1 MADVMGKGSGEQFNI
16 EVTVNVTQAK
26 TALAGISKSLDSITK
41 KVGTLTSKII
51 DLQSRITALYSQPI
65 NTQLMLNV
73 SFVSANVDE
82 ASLDAAVQNIV
93 SRIKARLQLAGEQ
106 NQFALPVTLTSKG
119 GKSTTSVDTIIAMTN
134 AMQQAVTELTKN
146 IQNTSESINKLDEG
160 LSKVTKKA
168 TQLKRVSGGGG
179 KGGLLD
185 KVFLSRGVTYST
197 VYETIF
203 GQLGYLVWAIRNVSL
218 TVSNIGRTIK
228 SMVIDTVGVQQN
240 FMLTLTAITGSLEKA
255 NELKNTIWEISRTVG
270 VDMASLMHTAQQ
282 AAVYNIP
289 YQRIQDMLQTIPVF
303 AQMVGTVS
311 GGGAAGASA
320 ITSRAIM
327 AIGQMYAKGKVVA
340 EEKRQLAN
348 IGINIV
354 ELIAQGM
361 GKPPAEVED
370 MMRKGLLTNV
380 DEVVGMIMKE
390 LGKKTDAIVK
400 YIGTTTTGA
409 LNIAISSL
417 NQIWTAVAGTIAK
430 VLMPVLL
437 TVSSVLQRIAAQVT
451 ETGNLFLAI
460 KNNVSSWLYN
470 MIVTTYAWLV
480 NIYNIIANI
489 FKVIINILFGT
500 SNILRPI
507 LMTLMAGTLIFW
519 ITSSVLRLM
528 KPMIGF
534 LKTIWT
540 MSVYIKK
547 HFMGWVA
554 SIVGAAKGLVGVITG
569 TTSLS
574 AIMSGLMTKT
584 AIFANLLTLGAA
596 TAIIAGTIYLVS
608 VIDRTLT
615 RKVNESLSNLEQQTK
630 KTSDTIKNAFT
641 QPAQDTAAMK
651 DNMSSV
657 ADSTKEIKDN
667 LQSFDVIHA
676 IEQQTEMVANVPE
689 VPETI
694 VDVDM
699 QDYSGYLDNLV
710 REATEL
716 STSITDVA
724 IPKLDELKVTI
735 GDVGFTMAQDI
746 DTLRSKLIQATDSIG
761 SQIREW
767 SLKVL
772 EKITSKEPIDKATS
786 FITDQVFTPKGP
798 KTDLGKLLEKYIPVP
813 TGGIFSMLPYL
824 NRWGREH
831 LPQSNEPKV
840 ILEIKESKYDYP
852 DFITREYYING
863 KRVYVP

>member
-1 MADVMGKGSGEQFNI
+1 MADITGKGSGEQFNI
-16 EVTVNVTQAK
+16 DVVVNLSQAQS
-26 TALAGISKSLDSITK
+26 AIANVSQSLNEITK
-41 KVGTLTSKII
+41 KIGEITNKII
-51 DLQSRITALYSQPI
+51 DLQSRALNLTTTPLD
-65 NTQLMLNV
+65 TQLILNV
-73 SFVSANVDE
+73 SFASANVDE
-82 ASLDAAVQNIV
+82 ESLQAAVQNII
-93 SRIKARLQLAGEQ
+93 SRIKVQLQMAGEQ
-106 NQFALPVTLTSKG
+106 NQFALPVTFTTKG
-119 GKSTTSVDTIIAMTN
+119 GKGGTTPDALIAMTT
-134 AMQQAVTELTKN
+134 AMTQAITELTKN
-146 IQNTSESINKLDEG
+146 IQNTTENINKLDES
-160 LSKVTKKA
+160 LSRVTKKA
-168 TQLKRVSGGGG
+168 TRLKTVSSSGG

-185 KVFLSRGVTYST
+185 KIFLSRGVTYST
-197 VYETIF
+197 VYETVF

-218 TVSNIGRTIK
+218 TVSNIGKTIK

-270 VDMASLMHTAQQ
+270 TDMASLMRTAQQ

-289 YQRIQDMLQTIPVF
+289 YQRIQEMLKTIPIF
-303 AQMVGTVS
+303 AQMVSTVS

-340 EEKRQLAN
+340 EERRQLAN

-361 GKPPAEVED
+361 GKPQAEVED

-390 LGKKTDAIVK
+390 LSKKTDAIVK

-437 TVSSVLQRIAAQVT
+437 TVSSVLQKIAAQVT

-489 FKVIINILFGT
+489 FKVVINILFGT

-507 LMTLMAGTLIFW
+507 LMTVIAGTLIFW
-519 ITSSVLRLM
+519 ITSSILRLM

-534 LKTIWT
+534 LNTIWKL
-540 MSVYIKK
+540 SLYIKENFK
-547 HFMGWVA
+547 TWIGWI
-554 SIVGAAKGLVGVITG
+554 SGAAKGLVGVITG
-569 TTSLS
+569 ATSLS
-574 AIMSGLMTKT
+574 AVLSGIMSKATVT
-584 AIFANLLTLGAA
+584 ANMLTLGIA
-596 TAIIAGTIYLVS
+596 TGIFALSLYLVN
-608 VIDRTLT
+608 VVDRTLN
-615 RKVNESLSNLEQQTK
+615 RKINQSLDELEQQIK
-630 KTSDTIKNAFT
+630 KASDTTKNAFT
-641 QPAQDTAAMK
+641 QPTQDTAKMK

-676 IEQQTEMVANVPE
+676 IEQQAEMVANIPE

-694 VDVDM
+694 IDIEM
-699 QDYSGYLDNLV
+699 QDYSKFLENLV
-710 REATEL
+710 EEATNID
-716 STSITDVA
+716 TSITSAV
-724 IPKLDELKVTI
+724 IPKLEDMSIKFGDIWETVKGDLKTI
-735 GDVGFTMAQDI
+735 FDTALKGLDDAFKFLTDGFTNLWNDIKLMLGIGQDI
-746 DTLRSKLIQATDSIG
+746 GPTRFMTEKEASAEWTQQLTKSSIPPLV
-761 SQIREW
+761 Q
-767 SLKVL
+767 V
-772 EKITSKEPIDKATS
+772 EPK
-786 FITDQVFTPKGP
+786 FTPAPSWYQPGV
-798 KTDLGKLLEKYIPVP
+798 T
-813 TGGIFSMLPYL
+813 
-824 NRWGREH
+824 
-831 LPQSNEPKV
+831 EPKIV
-840 ILEIKESKYDYP
+840 LEIKESKYEYP
-852 DFITREYYING
+852 DFLTREYYING
-863 KRVYVP
+863 NRVKTRP